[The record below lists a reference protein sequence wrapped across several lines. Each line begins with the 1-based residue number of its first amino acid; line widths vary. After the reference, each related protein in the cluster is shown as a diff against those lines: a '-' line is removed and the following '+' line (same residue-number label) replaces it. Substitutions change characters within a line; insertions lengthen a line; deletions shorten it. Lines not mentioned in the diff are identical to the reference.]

1 MKGSVECARTNNDA
15 DSRLSK
21 TAMKKLDRKSLSRW
35 FFPPEETFVC
45 WVIAKYL
52 LYYFTTKDERRNWSV
67 TKFMVTNAMGES
79 ILPLLPWSP
88 SNNETLTQNDLD
100 FYFKWS
106 GIVGQKYAEDN
117 NKTTEEQ
124 KFLYNDFWEQLAVDP
139 VAGASAT
146 DSAGAGVDDADAL
159 PLNDPPGTN
168 CNVPMWTV
176 WDNSITP
183 TEV

>member
-1 MKGSVECARTNNDA
+1 
-15 DSRLSK
+15 
-21 TAMKKLDRKSLSRW
+21 
-35 FFPPEETFVC
+35 
-45 WVIAKYL
+45 
-52 LYYFTTKDERRNWSV
+52 
-67 TKFMVTNAMGES
+67 MGES

-100 FYFKWS
+100 FYFKWF

-139 VAGASAT
+139 MAGASST
-146 DSAGAGVDDADAL
+146 DSAGAAVDDVEAP
-159 PLNDPPGTN
+159 PLNDSPGVN
-168 CNVPMWTV
+168 CNVPMWTN